1 MNKQEIW
8 KATAQELDALM
19 IQAGVKIN
27 RCCYNPDCAK
37 CLVVNCKQKKCP
49 IHTWDEKKRRRKIF
63 KNRG

>member
-8 KATAQELDALM
+8 KATWQELDALR
-19 IQAGVKIN
+19 IQAGARIGL
-27 RCCYNPDCAK
+27 CCDDPDCAK

-63 KNRG
+63 RDRR